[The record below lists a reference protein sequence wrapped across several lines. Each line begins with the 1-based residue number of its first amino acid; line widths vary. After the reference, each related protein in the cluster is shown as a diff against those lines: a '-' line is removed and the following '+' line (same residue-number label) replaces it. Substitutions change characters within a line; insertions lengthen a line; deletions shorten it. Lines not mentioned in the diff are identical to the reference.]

1 MGWMLLW
8 LLGAAL
14 VINPES
20 ANRIADIVGVGRGAD
35 VVVYVGLI
43 FVFFLLFKLYNRTIT
58 IEQDITRIVRSLA
71 LKDEKDEHDKSS

>member
-20 ANRIADIVGVGRGAD
+20 ANRIADILGVGRGAD

-58 IEQDITRIVRSLA
+58 IERDITRIVRSLA
-71 LKDEKDEHDKSS
+71 LLKDEKDDDKSS